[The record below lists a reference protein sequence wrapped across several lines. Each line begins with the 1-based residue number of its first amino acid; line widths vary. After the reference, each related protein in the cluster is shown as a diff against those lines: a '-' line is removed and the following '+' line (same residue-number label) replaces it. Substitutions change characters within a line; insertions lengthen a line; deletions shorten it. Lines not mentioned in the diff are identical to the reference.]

1 MPVKHARPPV
11 LSFAERDRRWSSVR
25 ALMRE
30 HRLDCLVVA
39 GFRAREMYESY
50 ISDDY
55 NEECTVLPLQG
66 DAVVLTWA
74 NLRVLRA
81 KWSEARGHELWVPD
95 YRVATSGGQAAEV
108 VREKL
113 GGGRRLGLVGLRSE
127 APTEPFGAI
136 PANWWM
142 PFADSLKDV
151 DFQDISDEFSHLMLV
166 KSAEELAQIRYA
178 AKAAEA
184 GCAAMGAV
192 AGEGVGEE
200 VLYAE
205 AVRAMFNFG
214 IGLRYPNIVMN
225 SGPATLSWGPPRW
238 TTRGEAPR
246 VLQKGDLMQAEL
258 MPMCGNQE
266 VQVQMTVAIDPLN
279 AINQKCEKVALES
292 YRAGLKALKPGMAFT
307 DLVNAMAEPLKSA
320 GCWCYTPLVHSVGPH
335 FLLGRP
341 SINMENVDMGVRFV
355 GPATGRVR
363 SAIMKPGMVLAFEP
377 NACLS
382 VDGVHHRVNIG
393 GTVIVTENG
402 CEALNKIPTRVW
414 HVAPRGGRKLVSL
427 PARAAAQAPSRK
439 VAAKKVTAKK
449 ATAKKATA
457 KKATAKKTVKSKGK
471 KK

>member
-1 MPVKHARPPV
+1 MPMKNVRPPV
-11 LSFAERDRRWSSVR
+11 LSFAERDRRWIAVR
-25 ALMRE
+25 SLMRANN
-30 HRLDCLVVA
+30 LDCLVVA

-55 NEECTVLPLQG
+55 NEQCTVLPLEG

-81 KWSEARGHELWVPD
+81 MWSRDRGHALWVPD
-95 YRVATSGGQAAEV
+95 YRVATSGEQASRV
-108 VREKL
+108 VREKM
-113 GGGRRLGLVGLRSE
+113 GGGSHLGLVGLLSE

-136 PANWWM
+136 PAHWWG
-142 PFADSLKDV
+142 PFAEGLKGV
-151 DFQDISDEFSHLMLV
+151 AFHDISEEFSHLMLV
-166 KSAEELAQIRYA
+166 KSAEELAQVRYA

-184 GCAAMGAV
+184 GCAAIGAV

-200 VLYAE
+200 VMYAE
-205 AVRAMFNFG
+205 AVCAMYKFG

-246 VLQKGDLMQAEL
+246 VLEKGDLMQAEL

-279 AINQKCEKVALES
+279 AINQKCEEVALES
-292 YRAGLKALKPGMAFT
+292 YRVGLKAMKPGMSFA
-307 DLVNAMAEPLKSA
+307 DLVTEMAEPLKSA

-341 SINMENVDMGVRFV
+341 NINMENVDMKVNFV
-355 GPATGRVR
+355 GPPQARVR
-363 SAIMKPGMVLAFEP
+363 SAVLKPGMVFAFEP

-382 VDGVHHRVNIG
+382 VNGEHHRVNVG

-402 CEALNKIPTRVW
+402 CEALNRIPTSIW
-414 HVAPRGGRKLVSL
+414 HVAPQARKTVSL
-427 PARAAAQAPSRK
+427 ATP
-439 VAAKKVTAKK
+439 AKK
-449 ATAKKATA
+449 AASKKSVEKKAA
-457 KKATAKKTVKSKGK
+457 KRPGK